1 MIWRAFQLLSTT
13 ATAAAIIMIGLLSC
27 GLNPDGAAAI
37 ALVGGAM
44 ITSIG
49 ELQ

>member
-13 ATAAAIIMIGLLSC
+13 ATAAFICWVGLLHIGLT
-27 GLNPDGAAAI
+27 PDSAAMVA
-37 ALVGGAM
+37 AVAGAM
-44 ITSIG
+44 VTSIG